1 MVSLP
6 QISKGIAT
14 FIENELIVHGNGKQK
29 FVMYFLIPQIP
40 HKVEQLYND
49 YKDNMFVN
57 DFIKP
62 EGIDIEELYRTSKE
76 AMSKSGNID
85 LFGIILNE
93 QDVDK
98 LYGYITRSVV

>member
-14 FIENELIVHGNGKQK
+14 FIENELIVHANGKQK
-29 FVMYFLIPQIP
+29 FVMYFIIPQIP
-40 HKVEQLYND
+40 HKVEDLFKQ
-49 YKDNMFVN
+49 YKDNMLIS

-62 EGIDIEELYRTSKE
+62 EGIDVDALYRTSKE
-76 AMSKSGNID
+76 AINKSGSIE
-85 LFGIILNE
+85 LLGIILNE

-98 LYGYITRSVV
+98 LYGYITRAI

>member
-14 FIENELIVHGNGKQK
+14 FIEQELIVHGNGKQK

-40 HKVEQLYND
+40 RKVEELFRQ
-49 YKDNMFVN
+49 YKDNMLIS

-62 EGIDIEELYRTSKE
+62 EGIDIESLYRTSKE
-76 AMSKSGNID
+76 AINKSGSVE
-85 LFGIILNE
+85 LLGIILNE

-98 LYGYITRSVV
+98 LYGYITRAI

>member
-1 MVSLP
+1 MVGLP
-6 QISKGIAT
+6 QVSKGIAT
-14 FIENELIVHGNGKQK
+14 FIEQELIVHANGKQK

-40 HKVEQLYND
+40 HKVEELFRE
-49 YKDNMFVN
+49 YKDNMIIS

-62 EGIDIEELYRTSKE
+62 EGIELEELYRTSKE
-76 AMSKSGNID
+76 AINKSGNIE

-98 LYGYITRSVV
+98 LYSYISRAVV